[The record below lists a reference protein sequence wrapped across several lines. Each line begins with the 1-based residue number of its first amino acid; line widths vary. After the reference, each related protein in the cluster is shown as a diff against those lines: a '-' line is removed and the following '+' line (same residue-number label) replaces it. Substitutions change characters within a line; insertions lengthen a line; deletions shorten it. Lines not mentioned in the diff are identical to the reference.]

1 MCVSDGQKRAV
12 AARRATVFGFDEAR
26 KKKLAKRNVRF
37 RVFQA
42 DCSSARK
49 NISAIPYAQTVTDF
63 VTVFF
68 FRRDFPPRM
77 TMAIGS
83 RSRRRS
89 RASLSQ
95 ARNTQP

>member
-49 NISAIPYAQTVTDF
+49 I
-63 VTVFF
+63 
-68 FRRDFPPRM
+68 
-77 TMAIGS
+77 
-83 RSRRRS
+83 SRRES
-89 RASLSQ
+89 RMRKQSPTL
-95 ARNTQP
+95 

>member
-49 NISAIPYAQTVTDF
+49 NISARIPYAQTVTDF
-63 VTVFF
+63 VTVFSF
-68 FRRDFPPRM
+68 DATFRRE
-77 TMAIGS
+77 
-83 RSRRRS
+83 
-89 RASLSQ
+89 
-95 ARNTQP
+95 